1 MTLNF
6 LPPQNWQEFEKFVKG
21 TVEVI
26 WTQRGWQNYGRP
38 GQGQSGI
45 DIYGYDNN
53 QNFVGIQC
61 KKTAQTNS
69 EGKILKNSLLTKKLI
84 SEEIESA
91 KKIKSPN
98 SLDKLIF
105 ATTSSRDTKIQDIIR
120 EEDNKNPNLIIDIW
134 FWEDFQVL
142 IERNVELMYW
152 YYSDYLQKIQNYNPD
167 IHILTLHKQAF
178 NRPAFQ
184 REMYR
189 EESGGDFLQAI
200 KNTQE
205 AITTGRLYN
214 RRGDLITSSYST
226 DKLSNQKWV
235 KDFDVINSKLDF
247 IRDLYN
253 EGIREKRIIEHP
265 TVIEILDD
273 KITYELNQKRADCL
287 NILNKI
293 LKGQKLE
300 LVESELI

>member
-6 LPPQNWQEFEKFVKG
+6 LPPQNWQDFEKFVKG

-38 GQGQSGI
+38 GQAQSGI

-61 KKTAQTNS
+61 KKKAQTDS
-69 EGKILKNSLLTKKLI
+69 EGEILKNSLLTKSLI
-84 SEEIESA
+84 REEIESA
-91 KKIKSPN
+91 EKIKSPP
-98 SLDKLIF
+98 LDKLIF
-105 ATTSSRDTKIQDIIR
+105 ATTSSRDIKIQDIIR
-120 EEDNKNPNLIIDIW
+120 EEDNSNPNLNIEIW

-152 YYSDYLQKIQNYNPD
+152 YYKEYLQKIQIYNSD

-184 REMYR
+184 RKMYR

-214 RRGDLITSSYST
+214 RRGDLITSSHPTS
-226 DKLSNQKWV
+226 KLSKKKWI
-235 KDFDVINSKLDF
+235 KNFDLINSNLDY

-253 EGIREKRIIEHP
+253 NGIKEKRIIEHP

-273 KITYELNQKRADCL
+273 KITDELNQKRADCL

-293 LKGQKLE
+293 LKEQNLE

>member
-6 LPPQNWQEFEKFVKG
+6 LPPQNWQDFEKFVKG

-38 GQGQSGI
+38 GQAQSGI

-61 KKTAQTNS
+61 KKKAQTDS
-69 EGKILKNSLLTKKLI
+69 EGEILKNSLLTKTII
-84 SEEIESA
+84 SEEIKSA
-91 KKIKSPN
+91 KKIQSP

-120 EEDNKNPNLIIDIW
+120 DEDSNNPNLNIEIW

-152 YYSDYLQKIQNYNPD
+152 YYKDYLQNIQNYNPD

-184 REMYR
+184 RKMYR

-214 RRGDLITSSYST
+214 RRGDLITSSHPT
-226 DKLSNQKWV
+226 DKLSNRKWV
-235 KDFDVINSKLDF
+235 KDFTQINSKLDY

-253 EGIREKRIIEHP
+253 NGIKEKRIIEHP

-273 KITYELNQKRADCL
+273 NITDELNQKRADCL

-293 LKGQKLE
+293 LKDQNLE

>member
-6 LPPQNWQEFEKFVKG
+6 LPPQNWQDFEKFVKG

-26 WTQRGWQNYGRP
+26 WKQSGWQIYGRP
-38 GQGQSGI
+38 GQEQSGI

-61 KKTAQTNS
+61 KKKAQTNS
-69 EGKILKNSLLTKKLI
+69 EGEILKNSLLTKKLI

-91 KKIKSPN
+91 KKIKSP

-105 ATTSSRDTKIQDIIR
+105 ATTSSRDRKIQDIVR
-120 EEDNKNPNLIIDIW
+120 EENQNNPNIIIEIW

-142 IERNVELMYW
+142 IERNIELMYW
-152 YYSDYLQKIQNYNPD
+152 YYDEYLQKIQNYNLD

-184 REMYR
+184 RQMYR

-200 KNTQE
+200 KDTQE

-226 DKLSNQKWV
+226 DKLSNPKWV
-235 KDFDVINSKLDF
+235 KEFESINSKLDY

-253 EGIREKRIIEHP
+253 NGIKEKRIIEHP
-265 TVIEILDD
+265 TVIEFLDD
-273 KITYELNQKRADCL
+273 KITDELNQKRADCL

-293 LKGQKLE
+293 LKENELE